1 MQKDL
6 SRLCLFIFCFCLYP
20 SLQISF
26 FSSIKGLAGVFNMMF
41 NPFKCYCILAFKYN
55 KYITEQLKNQL
66 KKGYNLVTIWLQFL
80 HILSKK
86 QHCLFFR
93 KNFSKPLNLELT
105 PCDTI
110 RLYQESNV
118 LSSYSDRH
126 ILKRRITMYLEK
138 INSPS
143 VIKNQG
149 GSITQSV
156 IICRR

>member
-1 MQKDL
+1 M
-6 SRLCLFIFCFCLYP
+6 
-20 SLQISF
+20 
-26 FSSIKGLAGVFNMMF
+26 
-41 NPFKCYCILAFKYN
+41 
-55 KYITEQLKNQL
+55 
-66 KKGYNLVTIWLQFL
+66 VTIWLQFL
-80 HILSKK
+80 HILLKK
-86 QHCLFFR
+86 QYCVFFR
-93 KNFSKPLNLELT
+93 KKFFKTSWLELT

-118 LSSYSDRH
+118 PSSYSDRH

-149 GSITQSV
+149 GIINQSV